1 MVIVVD
7 LSFEIFLNKFFV
19 IVFVD
24 CGFKKFILK
33 CGMKLIGNILDVF
46 CRWNCK
52 VFLLIVMFWF
62 ELKFM

>member
-52 VFLLIVMFWF
+52 FFC
-62 ELKFM
+62 